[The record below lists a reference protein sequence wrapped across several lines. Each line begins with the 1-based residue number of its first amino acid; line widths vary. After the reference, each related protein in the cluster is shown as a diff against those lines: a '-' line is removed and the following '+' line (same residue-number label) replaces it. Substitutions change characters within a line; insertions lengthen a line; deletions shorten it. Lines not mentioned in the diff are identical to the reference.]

1 MNVPTC
7 SMARYGMGSNE
18 ISIFGL
24 EFESED
30 DLPLEGGVD
39 PPFQTLSLERH
50 LQASVSMPIFQG
62 PHGIGTQRTSTR
74 TSDVICTNQEYIYKE
89 IITCKGARLKSQYT
103 P

>member
-39 PPFQTLSLERH
+39 PLPDFESGKTSASLSLNAHFSGSPWYWNSE
-50 LQASVSMPIFQG
+50 
-62 PHGIGTQRTSTR
+62 
-74 TSDVICTNQEYIYKE
+74 DKYKN
-89 IITCKGARLKSQYT
+89 K
-103 P
+103 